1 MTTKLNSE
9 TAKKS
14 KKAKPWLGM
23 LLFVIS
29 IILMVIT
36 GPIGLIYGLFYTLF
50 TKSIRGVG
58 EYCMQIADSIDQLGN
73 VVMQHL
79 LNDIWIK
86 PTGYKFGNRDETISS
101 VLGKNERDKTLSRFG
116 QWIVDILNALD
127 QNHTLNSIDYHIDP
141 AEDDVD
147 TENEHITY

>member
-1 MTTKLNSE
+1 MITKLNNQ
-9 TAKKS
+9 TTKKP
-14 KKAKPWLGM
+14 KKAKPLLGI

-29 IILMVIT
+29 IILAITT

-50 TKSIRGVG
+50 TKSVKGVG
-58 EYCMQIADSIDQLGN
+58 EYCIQIADSIDQLGN

-116 QWIVDILNALD
+116 KLMVNFLNTLD
-127 QNHTLNSIDYHIDP
+127 KNHVLNSIDYHIDP
-141 AEDDVD
+141 MEDDID
-147 TENEHITY
+147 TENQQITY